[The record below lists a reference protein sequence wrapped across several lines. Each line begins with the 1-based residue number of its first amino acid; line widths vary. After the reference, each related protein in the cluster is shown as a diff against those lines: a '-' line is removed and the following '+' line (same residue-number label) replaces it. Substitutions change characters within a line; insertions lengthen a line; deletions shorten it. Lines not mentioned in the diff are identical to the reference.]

1 MTPELHSRYG
11 LALFIAL
18 SLASA
23 AGLSLLPVFDPVA
36 ALRPLIGALGAGTV
50 LIVVAAASVQLTLRQ
65 LGRRVHPRWGG
76 EALRST
82 GWLAWGLATG
92 VWLLGG
98 LQAPELALRAT
109 ADGRALL
116 WLALTPLWLA
126 AAGLWGRGA
135 GSASARHAVSPEGA
149 PQLGPHRGVVD
160 HLDMRRGLDVPRAG
174 AGKQRAR
181 SRKDDVVAM
190 AVDAEEQLV
199 A

>member
-23 AGLSLLPVFDPVA
+23 AGLSLLPAFDPVA
-36 ALRPLIGALGAGTV
+36 ALRPLAGAAGAGAL
-50 LIVVAAASVQLTLRQ
+50 LIAVAALGIQLTLRQ
-65 LGRRVHPRWGG
+65 LGRRVHPRWGSG
-76 EALRST
+76 ALRSA

-92 VWLLGG
+92 AWLMGG
-98 LQAPELALRAT
+98 LQAPEMALRAT
-109 ADGRALL
+109 PDGRPLL

-135 GSASARHAVSPEGA
+135 GSASSLRSVSPEGT
-149 PQLGPHRGVVD
+149 PQLGPHRGVMD
-160 HLDMRRGLDVPRAG
+160 HLDVRRGLDVPRAG
-174 AGKQRAR
+174 AGQQRTR
-181 SRKDDVVAM
+181 RREDDVVAM